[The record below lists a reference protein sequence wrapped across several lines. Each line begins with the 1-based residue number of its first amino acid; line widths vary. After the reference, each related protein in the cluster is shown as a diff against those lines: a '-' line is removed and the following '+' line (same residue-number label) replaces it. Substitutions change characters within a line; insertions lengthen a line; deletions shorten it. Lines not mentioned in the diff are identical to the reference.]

1 MYVCI
6 CNAVT
11 DSDIRNAVDDGV
23 RNFKQLSRATDCG
36 KSCGCCKEMA
46 VDILQ
51 QTLINNRK
59 SRHQGLLP
67 VMQPA

>member
-11 DSDIRNAVDDGV
+11 DSDIRKAVHEGV
-23 RNFKQLSRATDCG
+23 WNFKQLSRTTGCG
-36 KSCGCCKEMA
+36 SSCGCCKEMA

-51 QTLINNRK
+51 QALVVKR
-59 SRHQGLLP
+59 QGRLP
-67 VMQPA
+67 VLQIA